1 MLTHLITTQQNNG
14 EVLRVDK
21 ISNKNDLLNTT
32 KPKSILLKRN
42 FSFVLETSPDNLHGT
57 LKSHYI

>member
-14 EVLRVDK
+14 EGSRMDK

-42 FSFVLETSPDNLHGT
+42 LSFVLETSLDNLHGT
-57 LKSHYI
+57 LKSHYM